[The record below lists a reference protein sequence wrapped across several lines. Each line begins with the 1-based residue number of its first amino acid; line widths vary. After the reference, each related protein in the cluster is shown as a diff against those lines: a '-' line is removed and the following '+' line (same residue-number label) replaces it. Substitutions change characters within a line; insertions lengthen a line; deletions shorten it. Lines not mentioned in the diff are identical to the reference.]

1 MNELYINS
9 IPTMLNK
16 QIKTKKPSKINPHL
30 LRLSQNVLRN
40 NVLLQTRLLK
50 DMIFVESL

>member
-1 MNELYINS
+1 MNKLYINS

-16 QIKTKKPSKINPHL
+16 QIKTKKPKINPHL
-30 LRLSQNVLRN
+30 LRLSQSVLRN